1 MTPHNHK
8 QGQGCPKCGNSKKN
22 NNWNYSSWEKSA
34 LSSKSFDSFKIYF
47 IECYDDSERFI
58 KVGKTY
64 TTLERRFNK
73 NNLPYDYKV
82 IKEIIFKN
90 SKQCSEYEH
99 MLHKKLKQLKY
110 NPLKKFNGYNECFQM
125 LIHLTSLNYNLV
137 VIPFLPDTGYKYDP
151 THSQK

>member
-8 QGQGCPKCGNSKKN
+8 QGQGCPKCGNSKKH

-47 IECYDDSERFI
+47 IECFNDSERFI

-73 NNLPYDYKV
+73 NN
-82 IKEIIFKN
+82 
-90 SKQCSEYEH
+90 
-99 MLHKKLKQLKY
+99 
-110 NPLKKFNGYNECFQM
+110 
-125 LIHLTSLNYNLV
+125 
-137 VIPFLPDTGYKYDP
+137 
-151 THSQK
+151 